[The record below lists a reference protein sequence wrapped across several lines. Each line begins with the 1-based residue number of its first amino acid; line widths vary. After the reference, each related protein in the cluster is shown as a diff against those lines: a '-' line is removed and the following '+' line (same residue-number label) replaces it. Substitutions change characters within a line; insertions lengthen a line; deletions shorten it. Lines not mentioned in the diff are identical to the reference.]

1 MFFKFS
7 FNRTLKYVLL
17 VLVGNKI
24 VQKNY
29 KVFKSEDK
37 EVYPLIPVP
46 TTKLAGY
53 WLGIGQKHCRLLN

>member
-24 VQKNY
+24 MQKNY

-37 EVYPLIPVP
+37 EVYRLIPVP
-46 TTKLAGY
+46 TTKLARY
-53 WLGIGQKHCRLLN
+53 WLGIGPKTL